1 MDLTLLISTFLTVFL
16 AELGD
21 KTQLA
26 TVALSG
32 TSDRPLAVFL
42 GSASALVLASL
53 LGAMAGGSLA
63 SVIPTELLQL
73 IASVGFLIIGT
84 RLLLQSREP
93 DLESGEATD
102 S

>member
-53 LGAMAGGSLA
+53 LGAMAGGSVA
-63 SVIPTELLQL
+63 SVVPTELLQL

-102 S
+102 

>member
-53 LGAMAGGSLA
+53 LGAMAGGSVA
-63 SVIPTELLQL
+63 SVVPTELLQL

-84 RLLLQSREP
+84 RLLLQSRES
-93 DLESGEATD
+93 DLESREASD